1 MTIDI
6 GDPNKKLLSAPRFEI
21 SNKFLKELIDL
32 KNLLQF

>member
-6 GDPNKKLLSAPRFEI
+6 RDPNKKLLSAPGCEI